1 MCMTVCVKHLQDPLL
16 GLFLVR
22 LYEGGPTQAES
33 GPIERLLWHEY
44 LLPLARLKKD
54 PWLASIGR
62 WRLKQY
68 RNAYRVLVGC
78 DVVVPKTDD
87 DEKDENHVLDAEDA
101 KRDPKRLIPAL
112 KAAIAINA
120 PSISFL
126 CTIFDSSLSAFARCM
141 SKMSQLS
148 AAKSKKKTTTHAF
161 APDPFDMG
169 QSSLFAQFAVPSSRL
184 ESSSTT
190 NHTTSKKETE
200 AEDGLWPPRDAEDAL
215 SVRSALNYE
224 TRGLSYLSL
233 VELEQSRALD
243 RAKNKQAVV
252 TLIDRILKPFFR
264 RARQAERLLK
274 SICAGDKQSST
285 KDVMSVLRSLL
296 RTPSHFKIFIL

>member
-1 MCMTVCVKHLQDPLL
+1 MVRLKLN
-16 GLFLVR
+16 LVR
-22 LYEGGPTQAES
+22 SRDSCGMS
-33 GPIERLLWHEY
+33 IFF
-44 LLPLARLKKD
+44 PLARLKKD

-112 KAAIAINA
+112 RTAIAPNA
-120 PSISFL
+120 PSIPFL
-126 CTIFDSSLSAFARCM
+126 CDMFDSSLSSFARCM

-148 AAKSKKKTTTHAF
+148 AAKTTKKKAATHAF

-184 ESSSTT
+184 PSSYT
-190 NHTTSKKETE
+190 TTSSKKVE
-200 AEDGLWPPRDAEDAL
+200 EDDDEPWPPRDAEDAL
-215 SVRSALNYE
+215 SVRAALNYE
-224 TRGLSYLSL
+224 TRGLPHLSL

-252 TLIDRILKPFFR
+252 SLIDRILKPLLYEELVR
-264 RARQAERLLK
+264 AERLLK

-285 KDVMSVLRSLL
+285 KDVMKRLEESFAELTKSFQKSL
-296 RTPSHFKIFIL
+296 SFE

>member
-112 KAAIAINA
+112 RTAIAPNA
-120 PSISFL
+120 PSIPFL
-126 CTIFDSSLSAFARCM
+126 CDMFDSSLSSFARCM

-148 AAKSKKKTTTHAF
+148 AAKTTKKKAATHAF

-184 ESSSTT
+184 PSSNATFFFFLTS
-190 NHTTSKKETE
+190 SKKIEE
-200 AEDGLWPPRDAEDAL
+200 NDDDVA
-215 SVRSALNYE
+215 S
-224 TRGLSYLSL
+224 
-233 VELEQSRALD
+233 SRCEMHFLY
-243 RAKNKQAVV
+243 
-252 TLIDRILKPFFR
+252 
-264 RARQAERLLK
+264 
-274 SICAGDKQSST
+274 
-285 KDVMSVLRSLL
+285 VL
-296 RTPSHFKIFIL
+296 H